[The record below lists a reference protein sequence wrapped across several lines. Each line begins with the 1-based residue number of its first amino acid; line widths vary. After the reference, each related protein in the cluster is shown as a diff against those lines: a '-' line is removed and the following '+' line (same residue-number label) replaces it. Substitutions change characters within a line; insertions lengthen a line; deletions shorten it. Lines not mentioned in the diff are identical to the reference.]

1 MKNSVMVTWL
11 EKGWQPLFYKLRL
24 SGNLGRMNGW
34 LSCEVCFFRVAY
46 CIIKWIVQLCP
57 TQTAYWA
64 KKFVTMLTRAAHWIT
79 YYWGPH
85 T

>member
-1 MKNSVMVTWL
+1 MVTWL

-24 SGNLGRMNGW
+24 SGNLRRMNGW

-57 TQTAYWA
+57 TQTAY
-64 KKFVTMLTRAAHWIT
+64 
-79 YYWGPH
+79 
-85 T
+85 